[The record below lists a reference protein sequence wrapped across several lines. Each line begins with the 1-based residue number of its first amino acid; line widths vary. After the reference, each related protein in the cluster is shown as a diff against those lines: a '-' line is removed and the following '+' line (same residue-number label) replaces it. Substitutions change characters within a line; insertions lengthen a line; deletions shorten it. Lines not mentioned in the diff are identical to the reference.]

1 MSDWSNLEAE
11 YEHFSTWKVENHK
24 ITQLHPHLTLCM
36 SLNRQQLNVPF
47 FKLPCLNQLLAL
59 SVNQSVSQICTIK
72 LVFLLRQILSD
83 AQKQI
88 SDEKVVRI

>member
-36 SLNRQQLNVPF
+36 SLNRQQLNVTF
-47 FKLPCLNQLLAL
+47 FYASMFEPTSRSKRESECVTNLHDK
-59 SVNQSVSQICTIK
+59 T
-72 LVFLLRQILSD
+72 
-83 AQKQI
+83 
-88 SDEKVVRI
+88 RIFT